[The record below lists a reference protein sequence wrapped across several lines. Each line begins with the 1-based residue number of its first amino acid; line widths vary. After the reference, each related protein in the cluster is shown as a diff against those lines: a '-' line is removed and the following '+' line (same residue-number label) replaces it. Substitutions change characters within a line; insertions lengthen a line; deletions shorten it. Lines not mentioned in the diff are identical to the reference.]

1 MEPVELP
8 LVEPEVPVESV
19 ELPPIEP
26 EPEVP
31 VEPDVPVEPE
41 VPVEPVDGGLVV
53 EDEEPVEP
61 EVPEA
66 SSVLRLQP
74 PSVSTADNAK
84 ASRAAEVSLLD
95 AYISVPFKEW
105 RRLTVSQSPI

>member
-8 LVEPEVPVESV
+8 LVEPEVPVES
-19 ELPPIEP
+19 
-26 EPEVP
+26 
-31 VEPDVPVEPE
+31 VEPE